1 MTEARFITF
10 EGPEGAG
17 KTTQLKRLAARLR
30 DAGKEVVET
39 QEPGGT
45 TIGRAIREIL
55 VNPEYE
61 APRPTTELLLM
72 FASRAQNV
80 DEVILPALGAG
91 KIVLCDRFTDSSLA
105 YQGAARGLG
114 ADLVYDL
121 DRIACR
127 GLVPHLTLM
136 LDVPVEVGL
145 ARAHQS
151 RMEAEPLAF
160 HRKVRE
166 AFLQIAHDD
175 SRRVR
180 VIDAEQ
186 DKELVSDEI
195 WNIVNNNR

>member
-1 MTEARFITF
+1 MMNARFITF

-17 KTTQLKRLAARLR
+17 KSTQLKLLAARLR
-30 DAGKEVVET
+30 DAGEEVVET

-45 TIGRAIREIL
+45 PLGREIRKL
-55 VNPEYE
+55 LLNADHE

-91 KIVLCDRFTDSSLA
+91 KIVLCDRFTDSSVA

-114 ADLVYDL
+114 TDAVYDL

-127 GLVPHLTLM
+127 GLVPHLTFL

-145 ARAHQS
+145 ARAKPN
-151 RMEAEPLAF
+151 RMESEPVAF

-166 AFLQIAHDD
+166 AFLQLAHDD
-175 SRRVR
+175 SKRVKL
-180 VIDAEQ
+180 IDSERP
-186 DKELVSDEI
+186 KEVVSEEI
-195 WNIVNNNR
+195 WNILAVR

>member
-1 MTEARFITF
+1 MTKSRFITF

-17 KTTQLKRLAARLR
+17 KSTQLKFLAARLR
-30 DAGKEVVET
+30 DAGQEVVET

-45 TIGRAIREIL
+45 PLGREIRKL
-55 VNPEYE
+55 LLNADHE
-61 APRPTTELLLM
+61 APRPTTEILLM

-91 KIVLCDRFTDSSLA
+91 KIVLCDRFTDSSVA

-114 ADLVYDL
+114 ADVVYDL

-127 GLVPHLTLM
+127 GLVPHLTFL

-145 ARAHQS
+145 SRTTVKN
-151 RMEAEPLAF
+151 RMESEPIGF

-166 AFLQIAHDD
+166 AYLQLAHDD
-175 SRRVR
+175 SKRVKL
-180 VIDAEQ
+180 IDSERP
-186 DKELVSDEI
+186 KELVSEEI
-195 WNIVNNNR
+195 WNILSGR

>member
-1 MTEARFITF
+1 MTKARFITF

-17 KTTQLKRLAARLR
+17 KSTQLKLLAARLR
-30 DAGKEVVET
+30 DAGQEVVET

-45 TIGRAIREIL
+45 ALGREIRKL
-55 VNPEYE
+55 LLNPDHE

-80 DEVILPALGAG
+80 DEVILPGLGAG

-114 ADLVYDL
+114 ADVVLDL

-127 GLVPHLTLM
+127 GLVPHMTLL
-136 LDVPVEVGL
+136 LDLPVEKGL
-145 ARAHQS
+145 ERADRN
-151 RMEAEPLAF
+151 RMEGEPITF

-166 AFLQIAHDD
+166 TFLQLAHDEP
-175 SRRVR
+175 RRIR
-180 VIDAEQ
+180 VIDSER
-186 DKELVSDEI
+186 DKDTVAQEI
-195 WNIVNNNR
+195 WNIVTG